1 MYIPKGFEVEDLPTL
16 HDFMER
22 HSFATFI
29 SWLEGAPFATHLPLL
44 LDRERGEKGTIVG
57 HVARANPHGTLFDGK
72 SPALV
77 IYTGPHAYISPSWY
91 ASQQKVPTW
100 LYTAVHASG
109 RPREIADPAKVRALL
124 ERMVTLFEG
133 GFAEPWRIGSQTE
146 TYLAGMQRGI
156 VAFEMPIARL
166 EGKFKLNQIK
176 SEADR
181 RGNIAALEASDD
193 PMAREIAELMLARE
207 S

>member
-22 HSFATFI
+22 HGFATFV

-57 HVARANPHGTLFDGK
+57 HVARANPHATSFDGK
-72 SPALV
+72 GPALA

-109 RPREIADPAKVRALL
+109 QPREIADPAKVRALL

-193 PMAREIAELMLARE
+193 PMAREIGKLMLARE
-207 S
+207 G